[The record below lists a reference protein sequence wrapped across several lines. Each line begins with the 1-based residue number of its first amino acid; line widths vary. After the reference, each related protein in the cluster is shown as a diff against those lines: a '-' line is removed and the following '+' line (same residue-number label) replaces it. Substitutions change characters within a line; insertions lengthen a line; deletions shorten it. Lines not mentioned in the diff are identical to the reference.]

1 MKFKTF
7 SFAVV
12 ALLFLSLSAQ
22 AATAF
27 NCCDKPACCDGSSCC
42 N

>member
-1 MKFKTF
+1 MLNFKV
-7 SFAVV
+7 FAVV
-12 ALLFLSLSAQ
+12 AVLFLSLSAQ

-27 NCCDKPACCDGSSCC
+27 NCCDQPACCDASSCC

>member
-1 MKFKTF
+1 MKFKSF
-7 SFAVV
+7 SLAVLAV
-12 ALLFLSLSAQ
+12 LFLSLSAQ

-27 NCCDKPACCDGSSCC
+27 TCCDKPACCDGSSCC